1 MDEILAKI
9 TQSARLCAGIN
20 LIVGIS
26 GIDGSGKSTLADE
39 LVRRLTEQGVT
50 ATSVHLD
57 DFLNPKTIRHKNTD
71 QIAGYFDDNFDYDS
85 LINSVIGPARAHSRV
100 QSQHPVLDLETDQ
113 VSTCDFMFDGPGVL
127 VVEGV
132 FLFRQEL
139 RGYFDLKVWLDI
151 GFDDALARILTR
163 SRDRRYGDADAIRS
177 RYENRFF
184 PAQRFHL
191 DRDAPAEA
199 ADIVIAASQS
209 VR

>member
-9 TQSARLCAGIN
+9 TQNARLCAGKN

-71 QIAGYFDDNFDYDS
+71 QIAGYLEDNFDYDS

-113 VSTCDFMFDGPGVL
+113 VSTRDFMFDGPGVL

-191 DRDAPAEA
+191 GRDAPAEA

>member
-9 TQSARLCAGIN
+9 TQSARLCAGKN

-57 DFLNPKTIRHKNTD
+57 DFLNPKTIRHENTD
-71 QIAGYFDDNFDYDS
+71 QIDGYFDDNFDYDS

>member
-1 MDEILAKI
+1 MDKILAKI
-9 TQSARLCAGIN
+9 TQSARLCTGKN

-113 VSTCDFMFDGPGVL
+113 VSACDFMFDGPGVL

-151 GFDDALARILTR
+151 SFDDALARILTR
-163 SRDRRYGDADAIRS
+163 SRDRRYGDAEAIRS

>member
-9 TQSARLCAGIN
+9 TQSARLCAGKN

-57 DFLNPKTIRHKNTD
+57 DFLNPKTIRHENTD
-71 QIAGYFDDNFDYDS
+71 QIGGYFDDNFDYDS
-85 LINSVIGPARAHSRV
+85 LINSIIGPARAHSRV

-113 VSTCDFMFDGPGVL
+113 VSTRDFMFDGPGVL

-139 RGYFDLKVWLDI
+139 RGYFHLKVWLDI

>member
-9 TQSARLCAGIN
+9 TQSARLCAGKN

-57 DFLNPKTIRHKNTD
+57 DFLNPKTIRHENTD
-71 QIAGYFDDNFDYDS
+71 QIDGYFDDNFDYDS

-100 QSQHPVLDLETDQ
+100 QSQHPVLDLETDR
-113 VSTCDFMFDGPGVL
+113 VSTRDFMFDGPGVL